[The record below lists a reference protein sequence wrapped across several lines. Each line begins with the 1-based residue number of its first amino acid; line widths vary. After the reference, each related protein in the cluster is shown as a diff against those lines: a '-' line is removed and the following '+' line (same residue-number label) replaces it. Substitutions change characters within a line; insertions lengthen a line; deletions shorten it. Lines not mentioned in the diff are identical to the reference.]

1 MNDREKR
8 FFDMMCS
15 LGIEMMN
22 EARKTNIKQDAV
34 HSIAF
39 SPENGYVRVN
49 MTIGNKTYYTSRFDQ
64 FPKLEIEE
72 HEDETT
78 E

>member
-1 MNDREKR
+1 MNDRER
-8 FFDMMCS
+8 TFFDRMCS
-15 LGIEMMN
+15 LGIDMMN
-22 EARKTNIKQDAV
+22 EARKTNIKQDAI

-39 SPENGYVRVN
+39 SPESGYVRVN
-49 MTIGNKTYYTSRFDQ
+49 MTIGNKTYYMSRFDQ
-64 FPKLEIEE
+64 FPELEIEE